1 MTPMNTVP
9 ARRAPDVS
17 MPRLS
22 FAEKVSPSLWF
33 VPGLCVL
40 GAIVISRLSLLIDH
54 RHGPF
59 TSPRWLII
67 SDPDAASLFVGTVA
81 AAMLSFVA
89 MVFSTTFIAIQLA
102 GAQYSPRVVR
112 VFVRSRLTHITL
124 GLFLATFVVSMSAL
138 VDTRGRTPERV
149 PVLTVGI
156 VVVLLLTTLGVFV
169 VFVHGMSM
177 VLRIQYL
184 SARITRDGRATL
196 LQVFAPCPDQIDAE
210 VPQRAQRV
218 VVRHTAPSGVVQA
231 YSRAGLVELAARHDV
246 VIELLVDTGIYAGT
260 GTPLAVV
267 HTSGSV
273 PTASDIVAH
282 FVLGHERT
290 MYQDPGFAL
299 RQLADIAI
307 RALSPAVN
315 DPTTAAQAVDRI
327 TDLVAGVAHLPDPV
341 TWYVDSRGA
350 ARLKCGRAE
359 LERFLMLSY
368 SEVIRYGAD
377 APQVIRRLRSAFD
390 LLEPI
395 MRPDMLPVLH
405 ELRRTLERAAV
416 DALPAAFT
424 TLAANADAEGLG

>member
-1 MTPMNTVP
+1 MNTVH
-9 ARRAPDVS
+9 ARRAPDAS
-17 MPRLS
+17 MRRLR
-22 FAEKVSPSLWF
+22 FREKVSPSLWF
-33 VPGLCVL
+33 VPGLFVM
-40 GAIVISRLSLLIDH
+40 GAIAASRLTLFIDH
-54 RHGPF
+54 RHGPIS
-59 TSPRWLII
+59 SPSWIII
-67 SDPDAASLFVGTVA
+67 SDPDAASLFTGTVA

-112 VFVRSRLTHITL
+112 VFVRSRLTHVTL

-138 VDTRGRTPERV
+138 IDTRGRTPERV
-149 PVLTVGI
+149 PMLTVGI
-156 VVVLLLTTLGVFV
+156 VVVLLLATLCVFV
-169 VFVHGMSM
+169 GFVHGMSM

-196 LQVFAPCPDQIDAE
+196 CEVFEPCHQQVE
-210 VPQRAQRV
+210 VDIPPHAQRI

-231 YSRAGLVELAARHDV
+231 YSRAGLVELAARHDAV
-246 VIELLVDTGIYAGT
+246 VELLVDTGIYVGT

-267 HTSGSV
+267 HTSGSA
-273 PTASDIVAH
+273 PSAADIVAH

-327 TDLVAGVAHLPDPV
+327 TDLIAGVAHLPDPL
-341 TWYVDSRGA
+341 TWYVDGA
-350 ARLKCGRAE
+350 GTARLKCGRSE
-359 LERFLMLSY
+359 LERLLTLSY

-395 MRPDMLPVLH
+395 MRPDMVPVVRD
-405 ELRRTLERAAV
+405 LRRTLERAAL
-416 DALPAAFT
+416 DALPGAFT
-424 TLAANADAEGLG
+424 ELAADADAEGLG